1 MSRSVAVVTDS
12 TASLPEHV
20 VAARSIMVVPL
31 QVVVGAEV
39 YDEGS
44 DETQRVVT
52 EALRVRTA
60 VSTSRPA
67 PETFAA
73 AYEAAAAAGATAVV
87 SVHLSAEV
95 SGTYDSAVLGAAQ
108 VDVPVLV
115 VDSRQVGLATGFAA
129 LWAAD
134 VADRGGGADAAAEAA
149 RARALATSSYVYV
162 DTLEHLRRG
171 GRIGAGAALLGSAL
185 AVKPLLTV
193 TDGRVE
199 PLEKV
204 RTAGR
209 AMARIEELAVRAA
222 GSGPVDVAV
231 QHLDAE
237 RRANVLA
244 EALGERVPRAAEV
257 WVREVSA
264 VIGAHVGP
272 GMVAVIVAP
281 YPA

>member
-20 VAARSIMVVPL
+20 VAARSIIVVPL